1 MKAFM
6 THLFAGLWL
15 LVAVLCYVPAVAGD
29 EKLFLPEMERAAD
42 RAIAAWQQEDGKALK
57 SALERLTLQETYLL
71 AVGASTKDR
80 SYLANVPSALNRSP
94 NAVVAYLFL
103 IRQERQGNP
112 LLPRQVFEGKYY
124 QFEEIQE

>member
-1 MKAFM
+1 VW
-6 THLFAGLWL
+6 FAAAALT
-15 LVAVLCYVPAVAGD
+15 CVPALAGD
-29 EKLFLPEMERAAD
+29 EKLFLPEMERCVD

-57 SALERLTLQETYLL
+57 AALERLTLQETYLL

-80 SYLANVPSALNRSP
+80 SYLANVPRSLNRNP
-94 NAVVAYLFL
+94 NAVGAYLFL

-124 QFEEIQE
+124 QLEEIP